1 MAIND
6 NQKLDWLWK
15 KLGYNVAKTDINSQK
30 NATNENIPSP
40 LLLRGDNLWTDAVFI
55 PSSKPTSSSRVVE
68 IYDDTGGGRSTVE
81 TTMDT
86 TSRSNRTW
94 KTNITNWIPPQFGS
108 TYQVKVY
115 LDTAGAANPQSTG
128 TQLFAAGSGNNDE
141 WFFDYDAGVLNFI
154 GDNLPSGFNNKVIYI
169 AGAAYIGKL
178 GNNFKVINAD
188 SAQIGHMFADSVD
201 IHMADIVTAY
211 IDSADIIH
219 AFIDSARIDIARI
232 DSAVITD
239 LHANTGFISQLSGDS
254 ANITNIT
261 TSKLYAPLIQG
272 PGEIIIDPLSYRES
286 DGSGNITDSGRSGQ
300 LTILGNLQVEG
311 TQTVVNS
318 TVVTVNDKNLVLGDS
333 SQSATMSD
341 GGGII
346 LDLGN
351 DGTAEIVY
359 RSVGD
364 KWELNKPLHVG
375 HLDADS
381 ANIRSFSS
389 DSAVIER
396 GHIKQFTADSGFL
409 SRIDIDSGFA
419 NHFNIDSTRIRNAVI
434 EEILTVDGTGKFN
447 FVDADSAL
455 IGKLRVENFKLLGV
469 DSFRFLMV
477 DSQGNMN
484 TDNNF
489 TANKTV
495 ANFYQGGMTIN
506 SQGDVQIGRNLTLP
520 TTTIDAGGITTPMIN
535 AQRMTLTSLEP
546 GALLLG
552 GAQDS
557 FSFTD
562 DLTFKARASN
572 FTSVDGFNVGFE
584 PIQDSGYYYFNV
596 DKQSGRILGK
606 GGLKVG
612 RFNNDPQ
619 GQYIQN
625 YPYDKGANT
634 RTFFG
639 IDLELDSGKLVS
651 TAYRNIFKSPRLT
664 SMPNNDSFD
673 VIDVMGLGDSTLF
686 QVKADGSINFSGN
699 ILKNGQIFSGGGIF
713 TKDEASGDAQYV
725 PNASILDPAQNP
737 GVAQT
742 KNAFGFGRVALNS
755 TTPKYGFSVDGT
767 FAAKGAIDSA
777 KTEYVLVPG
786 FENGGTVFGDDSD
799 LSRMFFIPTSSIL
812 RAGVQDSIGMN
823 RANMGMFSIGLG
835 YKPQALGKSSIAM
848 GWGSKALGAHAIA
861 IGHKNTTGSSVN
873 TGGIVIGIDN
883 RLDSTPGQA
892 QDAIGI
898 GTVNK
903 IKGDRAKIFGGNNII
918 AGEEAGIFGNQNV
931 MGDSASTT
939 NTGNAAGSYIIGN
952 INQVGKAGGAFVM
965 GFSNTVTDRG
975 NASYTIGNNNTMDGP
990 GGITLGTQ
998 NQIRPTSGI
1007 AIGNVV
1013 TVDSTSNFSI
1023 GINLS
1028 NSPMTV
1034 KDPNIMSIQGGN
1046 VSIGAD
1052 SDKFAQG
1059 GGYDPEGNL
1068 YVSGDIVIGGRYLA
1082 EGASGSATTASPWD
1096 DDGTIVST
1104 NLGNRRVA
1112 INKTTAHQT
1121 FEVLSQGGATLAMGQ
1136 IKTPD
1141 VAFPGGIAVSDSDMF
1156 DSSNTNRSLLSYIPK
1171 ARVFRAGSFTRAQ
1184 LLDSNVGYGSF
1195 VLGPGNVAAGKDQ
1208 FVIGIDNRF
1217 HRGHPDEVDSF
1228 GSTYD
1233 TFNTTRGQR
1242 NIIIGHGNIGDSAEN
1257 AGDLNIGSNHI
1268 ILGSNNRISGNASDN
1283 IIIGKNATI
1292 GSGDSTSDRIYIH
1305 HASSA
1310 SDSSLNN
1317 TKVTIGKSY
1326 PTVPSTG
1333 PNKYGNYALD
1343 VHGDIHI
1350 DSGATL
1356 YIGNATINE
1365 HVGLGSVEDPPQI
1378 SGGLGGLLS
1387 TIVGTAGSPAI
1398 ANITTNGS
1406 GHIVVTTVAPHQI
1419 SSNSPNLAIS
1429 FQGIIGSVDSVN
1441 GVDSINFPNFYFPD
1455 VLDATRFR
1463 LLHDSPGSAPFGG
1476 LVQFNPPDGRG
1487 PDLVGNGIEQANAG
1501 GLFGSIQKRYW
1512 TKPAILP
1519 ADFTVKG
1526 DLNVV
1531 GKSLN
1536 LEADSAGLRFTATG
1550 NTANTAYYTFDS
1562 SGPRIN
1568 RSVLGLGEI
1577 SLDSYVLRAGDKG
1590 GLIQPHVVNTVDTDY
1605 VQARVSA
1612 DANFVIGAQEL
1623 FFKPSAGQK
1632 PVQIGLGPTD
1642 VGVSDPAGN
1651 KFDYAMHL
1659 AALSNQGAI
1668 NIHDSTNLI
1677 GAGAFTG
1684 TGGVRSPIT
1693 INGQP
1698 FPTMSYLSQAG
1709 MVDQTYIN
1717 SLVRIDSVAL
1727 SNFIDEAYLKGIID
1741 STYIMSA
1748 ANDSTDWQRQGDK
1761 LFFGTFPNVE
1771 NVQVGIGTSN
1781 PTAKFEVA
1789 GHIKGDSATFSGP
1802 LHVEGDVV
1810 TRDSEYTFTIDRSYL
1825 VENLQSASK
1834 RITGSTNPTLQQTLV
1849 TNQTAQL
1856 TIDLLRTPERFF
1868 EVYRIDLNGDSQP
1881 MIEGTHWDFSTP
1893 GTPGRF
1899 ILVNENAFDSNDSG
1913 TVTDLEF
1920 FARDARPPNNFI
1932 LTGND
1937 DTKPY
1942 PLDYNTS
1949 NVQIDLLDSTGAIK
1963 FANYTDITASN
1974 SGTLL
1979 VGDSSIISLRD
1990 KIFIRDRSAKRTSS
2004 LTVVGDINLDG
2015 NLISEADN
2023 KVTFVDSVQ
2032 YNTILRD
2039 TRTGTMKLIGE
2050 FHMDS
2055 GGAATGTVTD
2065 GVKGRDKFKLDGLTF
2080 QGNIEDIVDS
2090 NYIGTRNQ
2098 GVWNQ
2103 ATDSFGIQKIYY
2115 ERGGTTGAVLIGP
2128 LEDWPGQN
2136 TGGMKDQLGQ
2146 FLGQGDSDTKLY
2158 VSRGNVIFSANDTWD
2173 SAGVATT
2180 TQNVVPNLKRAGGPR
2195 FMWIPKRGAL
2205 RAGVIDGT
2213 TTKWNDEDIG
2223 RASIGLGYNAKAFD
2237 FSTAIGYQV
2246 TAGFETTR
2254 KRNSVTVG
2262 KDIANPSEA
2271 AVAVGRQI
2279 THSSIYGEN
2288 VSVGIDLSATS
2299 GSSNLVVGKDNSVTY
2314 SNSVAVGLDVRSVSS
2329 GVIVGRGGSTYTGV
2343 SVGTDNSATY
2353 GYSVSVGYASSSA
2366 YGSVSIGNNVYSAYG
2381 GGVSIGKSVTSVY
2394 SSGLAIGRS
2403 INTSVSSTNIG
2414 DNLTSSYGNVLI
2426 GKSQTGVYSTTLI
2439 GKNQSGSYSAVLIG
2453 RDQSSGGYSGLLAV
2467 GVGNVISYGSVA
2479 IGHNNTMNGYG
2490 GSVLAIGRNNTNLY
2504 RGSVAIGQN
2513 NTNAGWGNVSIGRD
2527 NIYNGYQ
2534 YGGAGVVVGL
2544 GNEYTGFNN
2553 KTGQFGGGH
2562 AIFGRFNT
2570 YNASGNIFGASNRYN
2585 RQVNIWGNENNNIED
2600 GGNGYI
2606 YGTGNR
2612 LFRGGMLYGQS
2623 NKSGNG
2629 GYAFGVSNYVTDNGL
2644 AFGADNTVKKVAYA
2658 FGYSNTVSDSGGTGI
2673 NALAFGYSNTANTG
2687 GIAFGENNTV
2697 SNRGQALGNQNTASG
2712 NRSLAIGSGITVSG
2726 DNSVGIGLHVQNSGT
2741 VSANN
2746 TLAILGGKVG
2756 VNQATVGTNYLME
2769 VAGNFNIPGPSDYYR
2784 HGKRLEDYIKDDVAN
2799 FNYITKDN
2807 ADSAYVQSAV
2817 DIAYLRSPTG
2827 PMSPNFFFASNISTN
2842 NLRYLG
2848 GHQVGVG
2855 KEPGTIM
2862 GLNSPNPRLDVDGAI
2877 NFTDALYLS
2886 GTKVIPSIDSIGD
2899 VYISHNP
2906 QNFFI
2911 GPDSATEVFDSD
2923 YVFDRQATFGMGR
2936 FDSIQNTVTANYI
2949 NQRIDQTLFL
2959 DSAEANALIAADR
2972 NENVAFQF
2980 EPGTGRVSLTSTD
2993 ITNAIGAAPFGVKV
3007 GIGTNADFANTLKVE
3022 GNTLINNGQLLL
3034 NGTGAGIF
3042 INGVELEPVSPWTD
3056 GFAYVTY
3063 DGTKNIGIQKAT
3075 PLVELDVGGTINAEN
3090 IQINGNDLI
3099 TGIFDSNYIQ
3109 ARTLRF
3115 GDGAGLDSAM
3125 TSRFVDSD
3133 YVKLRADSDY
3143 IKTAADSDWIKHVA
3157 DSAYIFTAAD
3167 SDYIKTVATRAYIR
3181 SHADSDYVKT
3191 VATRTYIRSHADSD
3205 YIKTAA
3211 DRTWIRFNAD
3221 SNYIK
3226 SAADQTW
3233 IRLNADSDY
3242 IKSAA
3247 NRDWIRLNADS
3258 NYILSAADSD
3268 YVKTVVDSAY
3278 AHLLTGIGQR
3288 DVVFSPHKVFYKNS
3302 VAQTVDLPNATSNEG
3317 NIFIDQQRDNKP
3329 YIGRNGSW
3337 QRIGLAADID
3347 SAVDSAVSVL
3357 IDAAPGTLDTL
3368 NELAAALGDDPNF
3381 ATTITNSIATK
3392 LAIADFNSTFDTRL
3406 SGKSTDDLSEG
3417 ASNLYYTNARFDTR
3431 FGSKSTTDLTEGSN
3445 LYYTQG
3451 RFNTAFS
3458 AKSTTDLSE
3467 GTNLYYTDTRFDT
3480 RLASKSTT
3488 DLSEGTNL
3496 YYTDTRFDTRL
3507 ASKSTTDL
3515 SEGTNLYYT
3524 DTRAR
3529 NAISGVDAGGDGSF
3543 SYNSSTGAFTYTGPS
3558 PAEVRAHFSA
3568 GGDLTYDSATGKF
3581 QFDVESVYTKANFD
3595 SDLGLANTGQL
3606 PEGSNLYYTDA
3617 RVRAAISENSPQL
3630 TYNSATGV
3638 ITYTQGNTDSVPEG
3652 STNLY
3657 YTTARVD
3664 AHLAGSSVTIDG
3676 NGSTGGVIVSDG
3688 NIAVKTGTGNVAA
3701 IDFYCEVNNAHRV
3714 RLKAPAHASFSG
3726 NPDVTL
3732 PNASGTLALLTDVA
3746 GSLDSAEAIQLID
3759 SAYIAARTP
3768 PALTVREVDSA
3779 DGVNKEITGVS
3790 AINFDNFTGFQVDST
3805 STPGEVKVS
3814 LGSGFK
3820 TISVTGQS
3828 DIVAIGEDT
3837 LKVGAANGIKLTT
3850 DASNK
3855 ILNIGVDSNFTT
3867 LDSAGVLGIV
3877 DSAYINNIIM
3887 TSGSGGTGTGGSSKL
3902 ANFDFI
3908 ATEGQTSFTGFNYTK
3923 GGLLV
3928 TVNGV
3933 AFTRGTDYTANTGT
3947 SIVFASGRDS
3957 GDEVSVY
3964 TNVAVSGSNIND
3976 SADVTSSAATV
3987 IDQVAHTGDFKSV
4000 EYTIHM
4006 SEATLNHTQITK
4018 VLVTYNKT
4026 NVNMTEYGVINSFS
4040 GDSDFGVIEADEN
4053 GGNIRL
4059 KLTRASGLGNIKVK
4073 TNKTIL

>member
-15 KLGYNVAKTDINSQK
+15 KLGYNVAKTDVNSQK

-40 LLLRGDNLWTDAVFI
+40 LLMRGDNLWTDALFI
-55 PSSKPTSSSRVVE
+55 PSTFPGASTRVVK
-68 IYDDTGGGRSTVE
+68 IYDDSGNGASTVE

-86 TSRSNRTW
+86 TATSNRTW
-94 KTNITNWIPPQFGS
+94 KTGVGDWIPPQFGS

-115 LDTAGAANPQSTG
+115 LDVSGAAAPQSTG

-141 WFFDYDAGVLNFI
+141 WYFDYDAGVLNFI
-154 GDNLPSGFNNKVIYI
+154 GDNLPGGMSGKVIYI
-169 AGAAYIGKL
+169 VGAAYIGKK

-188 SAQIGHMFADSVD
+188 SAKIGHMFADSVD

-232 DSAVITD
+232 DSGIITD
-239 LHANTGFISQLSGDS
+239 LVATTGYISQLSADS
-254 ANITNIT
+254 ANITNLT

-381 ANIRSFSS
+381 ANVRSFSS

-419 NHFNIDSTRIRNAVI
+419 NNFNIDSSKIQNATI
-434 EEILTVDGTGKFN
+434 EKILTVGGTGKFE
-447 FVDADSAL
+447 FIDADSAH
-455 IGKLRVENFKLLGV
+455 IRSLRVNNFKLLGV
-469 DSFRFLMV
+469 DSFRFLMI

-489 TANKTV
+489 TANKTI

-506 SQGDVQIGRNLTLP
+506 SQGAVTVGKNITLP
-520 TTTIDAGGITTPMIN
+520 TTTIDSSGITTPMIN
-535 AQRMTLTSLEP
+535 TDRMTLTSLQP
-546 GALLLG
+546 GMILHG

-557 FSFTD
+557 FSMSNEI
-562 DLTFKARASN
+562 TFKASPSN
-572 FTSVDGFNVGFE
+572 FTSVDGFNVSFE
-584 PIQDSGYYYFNV
+584 PVQDSGYYNFNV
-596 DKQSGRILGK
+596 DQQTGRILGK
-606 GGLKVG
+606 GGLKIG
-612 RFNNDPQ
+612 RFNNDPV

-651 TAYRNIFKSPRLT
+651 TAYRNIFKSPKST
-664 SMPNNDSFD
+664 SMPNTDSFD
-673 VIDVMGLGDSTLF
+673 VIDVMSLEDSMLF

-713 TKDEASGDAQYV
+713 TKDEPSGDAFYY
-725 PNASILDPAQNP
+725 PLPSILDPTLNP

-742 KNAFGFGRVALNS
+742 KNMFGFGRVSLNS
-755 TTPKYGFSVDGT
+755 PEPKYNFSVDGT
-767 FAAKGAIDSA
+767 FASKGFIDSSKA
-777 KTEYVLVPG
+777 EYVLVPG
-786 FENGGTVFGDDSD
+786 FENGGTVFADDSD
-799 LSRMFFIPTSSIL
+799 KARMFFIPTSGML

-848 GWGSKALGAHAIA
+848 GWGSKALGEHSIA
-861 IGHKNTTGSSVN
+861 IGHKNTTGNSVN
-873 TGGIVIGIDN
+873 TGGIVIGIEN
-883 RLDSTPGQA
+883 RLDSIAGQA

-898 GTVNK
+898 GIVNRV
-903 IKGDRAKIFGGNNII
+903 KGDRAKIIGGNNMI
-918 AGEEAGIFGNQNV
+918 AGQEAGIFGDQNV

-939 NTGNAAGSYIIGN
+939 STGNAAGSYIIGN
-952 INQVGKAGGAFVM
+952 LNTVGKAGGAFVM
-965 GFSNTVTDRG
+965 GFSNTLTNNA
-975 NASYTIGNNNTMDGP
+975 NASYTIGNNNIMDAA

-998 NQIRPTSGI
+998 NQVRPNGGI
-1007 AIGNVV
+1007 AIGSLI

-1023 GINLS
+1023 GINLK
-1028 NSPMTV
+1028 NTAMTV
-1034 KDPNIMSIQGGN
+1034 RDPNIMSIQGGN
-1046 VSIGAD
+1046 VIVGAD
-1052 SDKFAQG
+1052 SDKFEA
-1059 GGYDPEGNL
+1059 GGYDAEGNL

-1096 DDGTIVST
+1096 DDGSIVST
-1104 NLGNRRVA
+1104 NLGGRSVA

-1121 FEVLSQGGATLAMGQ
+1121 FEVLSQAGATLAMGQ
-1136 IKTPD
+1136 IKSPD
-1141 VAFPGGIAVSDSDMF
+1141 VAFPGGVAVSDSDLF

-1171 ARVFRAGSFTRAQ
+1171 ARVLRVGSFTRAQ
-1184 LLDSNVGYGSF
+1184 LLDSNVGYGSY
-1195 VLGPGNVAAGKDQ
+1195 VLGPGNLAAGKDQ
-1208 FVIGIDNRF
+1208 FVLGKDNRF
-1217 HRGHPDEVDSF
+1217 HRGHPSEVDSF

-1233 TFNTTRGQR
+1233 TYNTTKGQN
-1242 NIIIGHGNIGDSAEN
+1242 NIIIGHSNIGDSAEG
-1257 AGDLNIGSNHI
+1257 AGDINTGSNHI
-1268 ILGSNNRISGNASDN
+1268 ILGSNNRISGNATDN
-1283 IIIGKNATI
+1283 IIIGRNATI
-1292 GSGDSTSDRIYIH
+1292 GSGRSNRIYIH
-1305 HASSA
+1305 HASTA

-1317 TKVTIGKSY
+1317 TKVTIGKSH
-1326 PTVPSTG
+1326 PTVPASG
-1333 PNKYGNYALD
+1333 PDAFGNYALD
-1343 VHGDIHI
+1343 IRGDIHL
-1350 DSGATL
+1350 DSGSTL
-1356 YIGNATINE
+1356 FIGSQTIKQ
-1365 HVGLGSVEDPPQI
+1365 HVGIGPPADQADPNI
-1378 SGGLGGLLS
+1378 GGGLGGTLGTL
-1387 TIVGTAGSPAI
+1387 VGTPGSPAI
-1398 ANITTNGS
+1398 QSISTNNANEL
-1406 GHIVVTTVAPHQI
+1406 VVTTVNAHGFT
-1419 SSNSPNLAIS
+1419 SGDPNLAIA
-1429 FQGIIGSVDSVN
+1429 FTGIHGSGESSN
-1441 GVDSINFPNFYFPD
+1441 GIDSINSPNFYFP
-1455 VLDATRFR
+1455 VVIDANSFR
-1463 LLHDSPGSAPFGG
+1463 LMHDSPGNVTGEAF
-1476 LVQFNPPDGRG
+1476 VRFNPPDGRG
-1487 PDLVGNGIEQANAG
+1487 PTLVGDINFINANAG
-1501 GLFGSIQKRYW
+1501 GLFGSIEKRYW
-1512 TKPAILP
+1512 EPQVILP
-1519 ADFTVKG
+1519 DNFAVGG
-1526 DLNVV
+1526 DLSVR

-1536 LEADSAGLRFTATG
+1536 LVADSAGLRFTATG
-1550 NTANTAYYTFDS
+1550 NTANTAYYNFDS

-1568 RSVLGLGEI
+1568 RSVLGLGEL
-1577 SLDSYVLRAGDKG
+1577 SLDQYIMRTGEKG
-1590 GLIQPHVVNTVDTDY
+1590 GLIQPHVLNTVDTDY
-1605 VQARVSA
+1605 VQARVSL

-1623 FFKPSAGQK
+1623 YFKPSSGMK
-1632 PVQIGLGPTD
+1632 PVQLGLLPTD
-1642 VGVSDPAGN
+1642 VGVSNDPAGN
-1651 KFDYAMHL
+1651 KFDYAMHV
-1659 AALSNQGAI
+1659 AALSGQGAI
-1668 NIHDSTNLI
+1668 NIRDSLNLI

-1684 TGGVRSPIT
+1684 TGGVRSPVS

-1698 FPTMSYLSQAG
+1698 FPTMSYLSQTG

-1717 SLVRIDSVAL
+1717 SLVKIDSVAL
-1727 SNFIDEAYLKGIID
+1727 SNFIDETYLKGIID

-1761 LFFGTFPNVE
+1761 LFFGTFPNVA
-1771 NVQVGIGTSN
+1771 NVQVGVGTSN
-1781 PTAKFEVA
+1781 PTSKFEVA
-1789 GHIKGDSATFSGP
+1789 GHIKGDSATYTGP
-1802 LHVEGDVV
+1802 FLIEGETV
-1810 TRDSEYTFTIDRSYL
+1810 TRDSEYTFTLDRSFL

-1849 TNQTAQL
+1849 DNQTTQL

-1868 EVYRIDLNGDSQP
+1868 EVYRIDLNGDSQS
-1881 MIEGTHWDFSTP
+1881 MIEGTDWDFSTP

-1920 FARDARPPNNFI
+1920 FARDARPPNNFT

-1937 DTKPY
+1937 DTKLY
-1942 PLDYNTS
+1942 PLNYNTGH
-1949 NVQIDLLDSTGAIK
+1949 VQVDLLDSTGAIK
-1963 FANYTDITASN
+1963 FANYTNITASN

-1979 VGDSSIISLRD
+1979 VGDSSIISLKD
-1990 KIFIRDRSAKRTSS
+1990 KVFIRDRSAKRTSS

-2015 NLISEADN
+2015 NLISETDN

-2050 FHMDS
+2050 LHIDS
-2055 GGAATGTVTD
+2055 GGAETGTPTD

-2103 ATDSFGIQKIYY
+2103 QTDSFGIQKVFY

-2128 LEDWPGQN
+2128 VDDWPGQN

-2146 FLGQGDSDTKLY
+2146 FLGEGDSDTKLY

-2173 SAGVATT
+2173 SAGVGTT
-2180 TQNVVPNLKRAGGPR
+2180 TQNVVPTLKRAGGPR
-2195 FMWIPKRGAL
+2195 FMWIPRRGSL

-2213 TTKWNDEDIG
+2213 STKWDDKNIG
-2223 RASIGLGYNAKAFD
+2223 RASIGIGYNAEAFD
-2237 FSTAIGYQV
+2237 FSTSIGYQV
-2246 TAGFETTR
+2246 VSGNELLR
-2254 KRNSVTVG
+2254 KRNSVSVG
-2262 KDIANPSEA
+2262 KDISNPSEGG
-2271 AVAVGRQI
+2271 VSVGRQL
-2279 THSSIYGEN
+2279 TTSTIYGEN
-2288 VSVGIDLSATS
+2288 TLVGINNSATG
-2299 GSSNLVVGKDNSVTY
+2299 GSSNVVVGKDLTSVGFS
-2314 SNSVAVGLDVRSVSS
+2314 SN
-2329 GVIVGRGGSTYTGV
+2329 VIVGNAIGGIGS
-2343 SVGTDNSATY
+2343 
-2353 GYSVSVGYASSSA
+2353 SVSVGREGSA
-2366 YGSVSIGNNVYSAYG
+2366 AYSSVSIGIDNTASHSAT
-2381 GGVSIGKSVTSVY
+2381 SIGQKNSSVY
-2394 SSGLAIGRS
+2394 SSTSIGNTVGTSHGGVAIGRS
-2403 INTSVSSTNIG
+2403 VTSTYGSAIAIGKSINSHSSTMIG
-2414 DNLTSSYGNVLI
+2414 DNLSGA
-2426 GKSQTGVYSTTLI
+2426 YSNTLI
-2439 GKNQSGSYSAVLIG
+2439 GKDQTGSHSGTAIGKNQTVSHGGVLIG
-2453 RDQSSGGYSGLLAV
+2453 RDQSTGGYSGLLAI
-2467 GVGNVISYGSVA
+2467 GVGNVITWGSVA
-2479 IGHNNTMNGYG
+2479 IGHNNTVDGYG
-2490 GSVLAIGRNNTNLY
+2490 GTSMAIGRNNTGLG
-2504 RGSVAIGQN
+2504 RGAVAIGQN
-2513 NTNAGWGNVSIGRD
+2513 NTNTYWSSVAIGKDNV
-2527 NIYNGYQ
+2527 YNGKQ
-2534 YGGAGVVVGL
+2534 YGGGGVVVGL
-2544 GNEYTGFNN
+2544 GNQHSGHNN
-2553 KTGQFGGGH
+2553 RSGQFGGGH
-2562 AIFGRFNT
+2562 AIFGRHNT

-2585 RQVNIWGNENNNIED
+2585 RQVNIWGNENNNIEE

-2612 LFRGGMLYGQS
+2612 LYRGGMLYGQA
-2623 NKSGNG
+2623 NTSGNG
-2629 GYAFGVSNYVTDNGL
+2629 GYAFGVSNYVAENGY
-2644 AFGADNTVKKVAYA
+2644 AYGSGNTVTKVAYA
-2658 FGYSNTVSDSGGTGI
+2658 FGYNNTVSDSNGNGI
-2673 NALAFGYSNTANTG
+2673 NALAFGYGNTASTG

-2697 SNRGQALGNQNTASG
+2697 SNRGQALGNTSTASG
-2712 NRSLAIGSGITVSG
+2712 NRSIAIGTGINVSG
-2726 DNSVGIGLHVQNSGT
+2726 DNSVGIGLHVQNSGL
-2741 VSANN
+2741 VSADN

-2784 HGKRLEDYIKDDVAN
+2784 HGKRLETYIKEDVAN

-2817 DIAYLRSPTG
+2817 DIAYLRSSSG
-2827 PMSPNFFFASNISTN
+2827 PMSPNFFFASNVATN

-2848 GHQVGVG
+2848 GNQVGIG
-2855 KEPGTIM
+2855 KEPGTIF
-2862 GLNSPNPRLDVDGAI
+2862 GIRSPNPRLDVDGAI

-2886 GTKVIPSIDSIGD
+2886 GTKIVPSIDSIGD

-2911 GPDSATEVFDSD
+2911 GADSATEVFDSD
-2923 YVFDRQATFGMGR
+2923 YVFERQRTFGMGK

-2949 NQRIDQTLFL
+2949 NQRLDRSLFL
-2959 DSAEANALIAADR
+2959 DSQEANSLIEADR
-2972 NENVAFQF
+2972 NANTAFQF
-2980 EPGTGRVSLTSTD
+2980 EAGTGRVSLTTSE
-2993 ITNAIGAAPFGVKV
+2993 ITAAIGSAPFGVKV
-3007 GIGTNADFANTLKVE
+3007 GLGTNADFTNTLKIE
-3022 GNTLINNGQLLL
+3022 GNTLINNGQLQL
-3034 NGTGAGIF
+3034 NGTGAGVF
-3042 INGVELEPVSPWTD
+3042 INGVQLEPVSPWTD

-3075 PLVELDVGGTINAEN
+3075 PLVELDVGGTINANN

-3099 TGIFDSNYIQ
+3099 TGILDSSYIQ

-3157 DSAYIFTAAD
+3157 DSAYILSA
-3167 SDYIKTVATRAYIR
+3167 
-3181 SHADSDYVKT
+3181 ADSDYVKT

-3211 DRTWIRFNAD
+3211 D
-3221 SNYIK
+3221 
-3226 SAADQTW
+3226 QTW
-3233 IRLNADSDY
+3233 IRLNADSNYIKTAADRTWIRSNADSDY
-3242 IKSAA
+3242 VKSAA
-3247 NRDWIRLNADS
+3247 NRTWIRSNADSDYVKSAANRTWIRSNADS

-3268 YVKTVVDSAY
+3268 YVKTVVDSSY
-3278 AHLLTGIGQR
+3278 VHLLTGIGLR
-3288 DVVFSPHKVFYKNS
+3288 DVDFSPHKVFYKNS
-3302 VAQTVDLPNATSNEG
+3302 VSLTTQLPNATSNTG
-3317 NIFIDQQRDNKP
+3317 NIFIDQQRNNKP
-3329 YIGRNGSW
+3329 YIGRNGTW
-3337 QRIGLAADID
+3337 QRVGLATDID
-3347 SAVDSAVSVL
+3347 SAINAL

-3368 NELAAALGDDPNF
+3368 NEIAAALGDDPNF

-3392 LAIADFNSTFDTRL
+3392 LAIADFTSTANTWIT
-3406 SGKSTDDLSEG
+3406 GKSTDDLSEG
-3417 ASNLYYTNARFDTR
+3417 SSNLYYTTARFDTR
-3431 FGSKSTTDLTEGSN
+3431 LASKSTDDLTEGSN

-3480 RLASKSTT
+3480 RLASKST
-3488 DLSEGTNL
+3488 D
-3496 YYTDTRFDTRL
+3496 
-3507 ASKSTTDL
+3507 
-3515 SEGTNLYYT
+3515 
-3524 DTRAR
+3524 
-3529 NAISGVDAGGDGSF
+3529 
-3543 SYNSSTGAFTYTGPS
+3543 
-3558 PAEVRAHFSA
+3558 
-3568 GGDLTYDSATGKF
+3568 
-3581 QFDVESVYTKANFD
+3581 DVT
-3595 SDLGLANTGQL
+3595 
-3606 PEGSNLYYTDA
+3606 EGSNLYYTDA

-3630 TYNSATGV
+3630 TYNSTTGV

-3664 AHLAGSSVTIDG
+3664 SHLAGSSATIDG
-3676 NGSTGGVIVSDG
+3676 NGTSGGVIISDG
-3688 NIAVKTGTGNVAA
+3688 NIAIRTGTGNVAS
-3701 IDFYCEVNNAHRV
+3701 IDLYCEVSNAHKV
-3714 RLKAPAHASFSG
+3714 SIKSPAHSAYSG
-3726 NPDVTL
+3726 NVDVVL
-3732 PNASGTLALLTDVA
+3732 PTTSGTLALLSDVA

-3805 STPGEVKVS
+3805 STPGEIKVS

-3820 TISVTGQS
+3820 TIQVNGQT

-3837 LKVGAANGIKLTT
+3837 LKVGAGNGVKLTT
-3850 DASNK
+3850 DATNK

-3867 LDSAGVLGIV
+3867 LDSSGVIGII
-3877 DSAYINNIIM
+3877 DSDYINTII
-3887 TSGSGGTGTGGSSKL
+3887 TSSGTTATGGSSTKL
-3902 ANFDFI
+3902 TNHDFI
-3908 ATEGQTSFTGFNYTK
+3908 ATQGQTTFTGFVYSN
-3923 GGLLV
+3923 GGILV
-3928 TVNGV
+3928 TVNGIT
-3933 AFTRGTDYTANTGT
+3933 FTKGVDYTATNGT
-3947 SIVFASGRDS
+3947 SITFTGARDS

-3976 SADVTSSAATV
+3976 SADVTSGAVTI
-3987 IDQVAHTGDFKSV
+3987 IDQVAHSSDFKSV

-4006 SEATLNHTQITK
+4006 SEATLNHTQISK
-4018 VLVTYNKT
+4018 ILLTYNKSI
-4026 NVNMTEYGVINSFS
+4026 VNMTEYGVINSFS
-4040 GDSDFGVIEADEN
+4040 GDSDFGLIEADEN

-4059 KLTRASGLGNIKVK
+4059 KLTRAAGLGNIKVK